1 VFWLLSSHLAII
13 VLTINQVFV
22 AISLSFTGS
31 PIHPPSRCSQ
41 GRTRQRQPSS
51 SPILRGVCYDLGI
64 DHYDPIH
71 PLVPIKLCTSPCPP
85 PSTYPPSSSPPPL
98 GSYATIS
105 MESVDAEVES
115 GTCHHSRTRGSQSP
129 GPRGITMERCRGM
142 WELVQV
148 LACTGSSG
156 VTENCSPESS
166 FAA

>member
-1 VFWLLSSHLAII
+1 MSHWCA
-13 VLTINQVFV
+13 
-22 AISLSFTGS
+22 
-31 PIHPPSRCSQ
+31 

-64 DHYDPIH
+64 NRYDPIH
-71 PLVPIKLCTSPCPP
+71 PLVPIKLCTSSCPP
-85 PSTYPPSSSPPPL
+85 PCTYPPSSSPPPL

-105 MESVDAEVES
+105 MESVNAEVES
-115 GTCHHSRTRGSQSP
+115 GTCRHNRTRGSPSP

-148 LACTGSSG
+148 LACTGSRG

-166 FAA
+166 FAAWTVACHGRRPLTHH